1 MLASLEMIQSKYGGA
16 EGYLKKK
23 CGFNDHDIQK
33 IRMNIIES
41 SQ

>member
-1 MLASLEMIQSKYGGA
+1 MLASLEMIKSKYGGA

-33 IRMNIIES
+33 IRMNITES